1 MRCFPRARTI
11 VWCVTRGVVQS
22 RVGSAAVLVQKNSLA
37 ALATD
42 LITPASVSRL
52 ESQRGREEEA
62 SRTSWVG
69 WNVTCATMPP
79 RGRGGSINIHAEDIF
94 KAFTLFDKNGD
105 GFITR
110 SEFVRI
116 LTRTGEGC
124 TPLDEEQAINL
135 WNDFLQDVG
144 AAHGTHARPRPS
156 TDPPRASQMPM
167 ATGR

>member
-1 MRCFPRARTI
+1 MHARAL
-11 VWCVTRGVVQS
+11 CH
-22 RVGSAAVLVQKNSLA
+22 LPPA
-37 ALATD
+37 ALCWHY
-42 LITPASVSRL
+42 IIVSPIDPGDADQL
-52 ESQRGREEEA
+52 VLGLTAVDGCS
-62 SRTSWVG
+62 
-69 WNVTCATMPP
+69 VTCATMPP